1 MQETDGGDAGH
12 AGAGGAGAGRAGAGH
27 ALVTGASSG
36 IGAAIAR
43 EYARRGVPLVLS
55 ARRIE
60 RLEAL
65 AAELRGQVDVACI
78 AADLADP
85 DAPARLQA
93 ELDARGIAV
102 SRLVNNAGYGV
113 PGRFLSSDW
122 AVHRDF
128 MQVMVGSVLE
138 LTHRLLPA
146 MEAAGHGRILN
157 VASLAGLVPASA
169 GHTLYGA
176 SKAFVIRFSESLAR
190 ETASRGVHVTALCPG
205 MTWTEFHDVNGM
217 RARVSRLPRWLW
229 MDAAS
234 VARLGVDAS
243 ERGDAR
249 CVPGATN
256 RMLASLSK
264 YLPERLARALLE
276 SRSRDFRDA
285 D

>member
-1 MQETDGGDAGH
+1 MQEKTRDGS
-12 AGAGGAGAGRAGAGH
+12 GH

-60 RLEAL
+60 RLESLASAL
-65 AAELRGQVDVACI
+65 RTQVPVECI

-85 DAPARLQA
+85 AAPGRLQA
-93 ELDARGIAV
+93 ELAARGIAV
-102 SRLVNNAGYGV
+102 SRLVNNAGYGL
-113 PGRFLSSDW
+113 PGRYLSSDW
-122 AVHRDF
+122 AAHRDF
-128 MQVMVGSVLE
+128 MQVMVGAVLE

-146 MEAAGHGRILN
+146 METAGHGRILN

-190 ETASRGVHVTALCPG
+190 ETAARGVHVTALCPG

-217 RARVSRLPRWLW
+217 RERVSRLPRWLW

-234 VARLGVDAS
+234 VARLGVDAV

-249 CVPGATN
+249 CVPGAAN
-256 RMLASLSK
+256 RLLAGLAK
-264 YLPERLARALLE
+264 YLPDPLARAVLE

>member
-12 AGAGGAGAGRAGAGH
+12 AGAGGAGAVRSGAGH

-55 ARRIE
+55 ARRVE
-60 RLEAL
+60 RLDAL
-65 AAELRGQVDVACI
+65 AAELRGQVDVACF

-85 DAPARLQA
+85 EAPARLQA

-157 VASLAGLVPASA
+157 VASLAGLVPASP
-169 GHTLYGA
+169 GHTMYGA
-176 SKAFVIRFSESLAR
+176 TKARLIRYSESLAL
-190 ETASRGVHVTALCPG
+190 EVKSRGVNVTALCPG
-205 MTWTEFHDVNGM
+205 FTYTEFHDANGM
-217 RARVSRLPRWLW
+217 RATVSKLPKYLWL
-229 MDAAS
+229 DS
-234 VARLGVDAS
+234 PTVARLGVEAV
-243 ERGDAR
+243 EMGRTRVVTGFI
-249 CVPGATN
+249 N
-256 RMLASLSK
+256 RVVAAACK
-264 YLPERLARALLE
+264 YLPDGVAKALVG
-276 SRSRDFRDA
+276 SRSKDFRNVD
-285 D
+285 